1 MRIVSKTWGM
11 EIWFVNNEHYC
22 GKRLIFAEDHRCSVH
37 WHKEKH
43 ETFLVDRGRVVVETF
58 KMTIPVITKDAS
70 ASVSMMLP
78 EMAYILEV
86 GQTMEIPQGIPHRIT
101 AIGGNASI
109 IEFSTH
115 HEDSD
120 SYRGQTGQVW
130 D

>member
-1 MRIVSKTWGM
+1 MKIVSKTWGM

-22 GKRLIFAEDHRCSVH
+22 GKRLIFAEDHRCSIH

-43 ETFLVDRGRVVVETF
+43 ETFLVDNGRVLVEIFRTSAPVV
-58 KMTIPVITKDAS
+58 TKDT
-70 ASVSMMLP
+70 SVFLMLP
-78 EMAYILEV
+78 QKAYFLEV

-120 SYRGQTGQVW
+120 SYQGETGQVW